1 MKRIRCNQGDA
12 QNLNRHSVDFKILLP
27 LAMLYSVSA
36 NHGKYWN
43 SSGIISCW
51 IVGKR
56 ILKQDRHL
64 SFCALPSGDY
74 KSLIRLEFLWQMLL
88 VLQVLL
94 SIYLVNQCPG
104 LWSCEWWTNGK
115 VIFFLLRNTSHGRFA
130 YKTENFGARPFWWQ
144 ISVAISCEVELF
156 PIAGM
161 SHQQWK
167 GLGKTLLTSF
177 PLTSD
182 LKFRR
187 CSLLQNYVNVQD
199 CLETHQSKISL

>member
-1 MKRIRCNQGDA
+1 MKRIRCSQGDA
-12 QNLNRHSVDFKILLP
+12 RNLNRHSVDFKILLP
-27 LAMLYSVSA
+27 LVMLYSVST
-36 NHGKYWN
+36 NHRKYWN
-43 SSGIISCW
+43 SSGILSCW

-56 ILKQDRHL
+56 ILKWDRHL
-64 SFCALPSGDY
+64 SFCAPPSGDY

-115 VIFFLLRNTSHGRFA
+115 VIFCAQEHEPREIGIQNWKFWGTSFLVTNQCRN
-130 YKTENFGARPFWWQ
+130 FWW
-144 ISVAISCEVELF
+144 SWVVSYCGHV
-156 PIAGM
+156 P
-161 SHQQWK
+161 QQWK
-167 GLGKTLLTSF
+167 GLGKSLLTSF
-177 PLTSD
+177 PFTSD